1 MFFFP
6 SSEVVF
12 EASCICKDDR
22 MLSSTDL
29 LNITIKYQQ
38 MNFFTIL
45 IMSMYDEAWIVD
57 RTSEEGSDNEA
68 MIYLQFDIAD
78 ESRFSHLCP

>member
-1 MFFFP
+1 M
-6 SSEVVF
+6 F

-38 MNFFTIL
+38 MNFFTSL
-45 IMSMYDEAWIVD
+45 IMSMYDEAWTVD